1 MQARGQRTR
10 ERRHDARAFVAV
22 SRPDR
27 RMMDARQARDA
38 AHSAVVRAPF
48 GALGVATDGGAVVR
62 LAYLPAGAHL
72 VAPSDRVAA
81 RAAREIERYLDDPA
95 FRFTVPIAP
104 KGTPFQ
110 RRVWDAILDIPA
122 GESRTYGELA
132 RKMVTAARAI
142 GQACGANPIALI
154 IPCHRVVGSL
164 GSLGGFMGTAGVRSG
179 SDPHSAGS
187 LLIASDDRRAKREP
201 DRDLADLAPHS
212 PAAIKRWLLNHEGY
226 RFGR

>member
-1 MQARGQRTR
+1 MT
-10 ERRHDARAFVAV
+10 DARRV
-22 SRPDR
+22 
-27 RMMDARQARDA
+27 RDA
-38 AHSAVVRAPF
+38 AYSAVVRAPF
-48 GALGVATDGGAVVR
+48 GALGVATDGGAIVR
-62 LAYLPAGAHL
+62 LAYLPPGARL

-81 RAAREIERYLDDPA
+81 RAARELARYLDDPA

-164 GSLGGFMGTAGVRSG
+164 GSLGGFMGTAGTGAPPFAWARSG
-179 SDPHSAGS
+179 SDP
-187 LLIASDDRRAKREP
+187 
-201 DRDLADLAPHS
+201 DLADLVPS
-212 PAAIKRWLLNHEGY
+212 PRRSSAGC
-226 RFGR
+226 

>member
-1 MQARGQRTR
+1 MT
-10 ERRHDARAFVAV
+10 
-22 SRPDR
+22 
-27 RMMDARQARDA
+27 DARQGRDA
-38 AHSAVVRAPF
+38 AYSAVVRAPF

-62 LAYLPAGAHL
+62 LAYLPAGARL

-81 RAAREIERYLDDPA
+81 RAARELERYLDDPA
-95 FRFTVPIAP
+95 FRFTVPLAP

-132 RKMVTAARAI
+132 RRMVTAARAI
-142 GQACGANPIALI
+142 GQACGANPIALV

-164 GSLGGFMGTAGVRSG
+164 GSLGGFMGTAGTFAPSRSG
-179 SDPHSAGS
+179 SDPIFAEALRTAGDDGN
-187 LLIASDDRRAKREP
+187 AEMGSDP
-201 DRDLADLAPHS
+201 DLAPS

>member
-1 MQARGQRTR
+1 M
-10 ERRHDARAFVAV
+10 
-22 SRPDR
+22 SRPAR
-27 RMMDARQARDA
+27 RMTDVRQMRDA
-38 AHSAVVRAPF
+38 AYSAVIRAPF

-81 RAAREIERYLDDPA
+81 RAARELERYLDDPA

-104 KGTPFQ
+104 RGTPFQ
-110 RRVWDAILDIPA
+110 RRVWDAVLDVPA

-132 RKMVTAARAI
+132 RKLVTAARAI

-179 SDPHSAGS
+179 SDPALALRSSPATGS
-187 LLIASDDRRAKREP
+187 DPAKWGSDP
-201 DRDLADLAPHS
+201 DLAHS
-212 PAAIKRWLLNHEGY
+212 PAAIKRWLLSREGY